1 MHIIIFIFFSLIIAD
16 ESNEPFYNY
25 KHDKVYSII
34 NNGMIPLIDGR
45 LNDPC
50 WEGVEEIKLF
60 TQEAPDYN
68 AQPTE
73 DTSVK
78 IIQDEYAIYLS
89 AYLYDSSPELI
100 VQKFVNRDD
109 FVKLSMSDWFSFS
122 IDSHHDHQT
131 GYEFIVNAAGIQF
144 DSFLFDDIEEE
155 MNWDGAW
162 QSMVSKANDG
172 WTIEMRIPF
181 SSLRY
186 SDYDGKSKWGMNIK
200 RYIHRKNE
208 YIEWVVLPKGTV
220 AGVSKFGHLNNIQNA
235 ESERSIEVVPYISM
249 GQMLYDDI
257 LLKDENKESLEAG
270 YESYDT
276 TYYYNKI
283 GLDIKAHLSNNT
295 ILDFTTL
302 PDFGQIESDPA
313 DINFTEYDTY
323 FSEKRSF
330 FLENITLFDSP
341 IDLFHSRRIG
351 ENPNYEINQYQ
362 ELEEALV
369 LGAAKVT
376 GKTES
381 NISYGFIAAKTMSQ
395 KRNSLSNNMF
405 SINIDQ
411 PTHNYLVGRL
421 SKDVFSGNSYIGI
434 TATSFKNRNKKSSVF
449 SYDGLYYLFD
459 NNLYIDSQVIYS
471 LKDTVGTG
479 AFLEFEYS
487 FPNLVQFG
495 TSIEYYDSNLDINDI
510 GYLIR
515 NNLFKMNNVMIYK
528 NEKMLSRFGI
538 KDFDI
543 QLSHVF
549 AQNNTE
555 KLLLSHILSSSLK
568 INFNN
573 YSFLDFTQIFTRE
586 SYEDRHYAF
595 TRDRL
600 YVNKIGKIPSSRTF
614 QIDFGTDPNYK
625 FYFDFTYAKTNTDID
640 EESSGY
646 SFLLGANITEDSDL
660 TVSFI
665 KNAGNEKFSF
675 LESLSEIIPVNI
687 VKNHFIFAND
697 KSIKKKF
704 TLRYNKFFKNGINF
718 QLYHEYFAES
728 HKYDNYSE
736 LSMDSEYPSTQ
747 TDYILSDNFYCDVGD
762 PNLDDAFEPCSLNPN
777 DYIYYYPN
785 YNELNLN
792 LILSWEYSQ
801 RSNIY
806 FIYKIRKSIIGKEI
820 TNYVDFVD
828 YVDFL
833 NYKHSE
839 EHLSEIWNDQSIY
852 VKVDYWFD
860 F

>member
-1 MHIIIFIFFSLIIAD
+1 MIIFIIFSLVIAND
-16 ESNEPFYNY
+16 INEPFYNY
-25 KHDKVYSII
+25 KYDKVYNII
-34 NNGMIPLIDGR
+34 NNGMIPVIDGK
-45 LNDPC
+45 LGDPC
-50 WEGVEEIKLF
+50 WEGVEEIKTF
-60 TQEAPDYN
+60 TQLDPNYN
-68 AQPTE
+68 VEPTE
-73 DTSVK
+73 NTSVK

-89 AYLYDSSPELI
+89 AYLYDSSPESI
-100 VQKFVNRDD
+100 VEKFVNRDD

-131 GYEFIVNAAGIQF
+131 GYEFIVNAAGVQF
-144 DSFLFDDIEEE
+144 DSFLFDDVDEE

-162 QSMVSKANDG
+162 ESMVSIDG
-172 WTIEMRIPF
+172 NGWIVEMRIPF

-186 SDYDGKSKWGMNIK
+186 SDRDGKSKWGMNIK
-200 RYIHRKNE
+200 RYIHRKSE
-208 YIEWVVLPKGTV
+208 YIEWIVLPKGTV

-249 GQMLYDDI
+249 GQMHYDDI
-257 LLKDENKESLEAG
+257 ILRNKDKESLEEG
-270 YESYDT
+270 YTKYDT

-283 GLDIKAHLSNNT
+283 GLDIKTHLSNNT
-295 ILDFTTL
+295 VLDLTTL

-323 FSEKRSF
+323 FSENRSF

-351 ENPNYEINQYQ
+351 QNPNYEINQYQ
-362 ELEEALV
+362 ELEQALV
-369 LGAAKVT
+369 LGAAKIT

-395 KRNSLSNNMF
+395 KRNSLSNNIF
-405 SINIDQ
+405 TINIDQ

-421 SKDVFSGNSYIGI
+421 SKDIFSGNSYVGI
-434 TATSFKNRNKKSSVF
+434 TATSFDNENKKTSVV

-487 FPNLVQFG
+487 FPNFVQFG
-495 TSIEYYDSNLDINDI
+495 TSVEYYDSNLDINDV

-515 NNLFKMNNVMIYK
+515 NNLFKFNNVMIYQNDK
-528 NEKMLSRFGI
+528 VFSKFGV
-538 KDFDI
+538 KDFDV
-543 QLSHVF
+543 QLNHVF
-549 AQNNTE
+549 AQNTKN
-555 KLLLSHILSSSLK
+555 LLLAQVFSSKLK
-568 INFNN
+568 INFKN

-586 SYEDRHYAF
+586 SYEDRYYAF

-600 YVNKIGKIPSSRTF
+600 YVNKIGKIPSSKTF

-625 FYFDFTYAKTNTDID
+625 FYFDFSYFKTSTDIG
-640 EESSGY
+640 EEGGGY
-646 SFLLGANITEDSDL
+646 SFLLGANITEDSDFSL
-660 TVSFI
+660 SFI
-665 KNAGNEKFSF
+665 KNVGNDKFSF
-675 LESLSEIIPVNI
+675 LEQLSEVVNDE

-697 KSIKKKF
+697 KSVNKKF
-704 TLRYNKFFKNGINF
+704 IFRYNKFFQNGINF
-718 QLYHEYFAES
+718 QIYHEYFAES

-736 LSMDSEYPSTQ
+736 LSMNSEYPSTQ
-747 TDYILSDNFYCDVGD
+747 TDYILSDDFYCDVGD
-762 PNLDDAFEPCSLNPN
+762 PALSSLENPCSLNPN

-785 YNELNLN
+785 YNKLTLN

-806 FIYKIRKSIIGKEI
+806 LIYKIRKAIVGKEI
-820 TNYVDFVD
+820 TNYLDFVD
-828 YVDFL
+828 YIDFL
-833 NYKHSE
+833 NYKHSNQ
-839 EHLSEIWNDQSIY
+839 HLSEIWNDQSIY
-852 VKVDYWFD
+852 VKIDYWFN